1 MKRHH
6 RLHELSFHLVLISNG
21 IESLTNF
28 QFVAAIS
35 PPILPT
41 LKHLCRRPFIRN
53 LGTFAVN
60 IIKPST
66 IHPPSSH
73 RFSIPSTLMLDRE
86 KEREREG
93 APVRLHRPVGRCH
106 ALPGPT
112 YATIASPSG
121 FRECAA
127 AGIRDNRRARRTRTV
142 DVLSS
147 RVTDPGARYK

>member
-73 RFSIPSTLMLDRE
+73 RFSIPSTLVLDR
-86 KEREREG
+86 EREREREREK
-93 APVRLHRPVGRCH
+93 VRLYVFIDRSAV
-106 ALPGPT
+106 
-112 YATIASPSG
+112 ATLCP
-121 FRECAA
+121 
-127 AGIRDNRRARRTRTV
+127 DLRTRRSPLLLASVNAPLQVFEITGEPAELV
-142 DVLSS
+142 QWTFYLH
-147 RVTDPGARYK
+147 A

>member
-73 RFSIPSTLMLDRE
+73 RFSIPSTLVLDRE
-86 KEREREG
+86 REREREREG
-93 APVRLHRPVGRCH
+93 APVRLHRPAV
-106 ALPGPT
+106 
-112 YATIASPSG
+112 ATLCP
-121 FRECAA
+121 
-127 AGIRDNRRARRTRTV
+127 DLRTRRSPLLLASVNAPLQVFEITGEPAELV
-142 DVLSS
+142 QWTFYLH
-147 RVTDPGARYK
+147 A